1 MALGPVTLHTGGNEV
16 AVSRHEEEVVVN
28 ELLAD
33 LLVHSGQGGVGAGKV
48 AGQLGEGVL
57 QKALNS
63 QPLLLGDA
71 GGQTE
76 AIDGTSNPDTGG
88 VDGHLSVDV
97 ALDLLDVHVGGV
109 LGVSRDAMV
118 LLDDGVEHLG
128 EVLVAI
134 PVSGVDGALAA
145 RLEGA
150 ASSLGG
156 DVLQFVPPL
165 LGHVLGDQGVGRLD
179 FGEFA
184 GHDVTLWTSCRSE
197 SSNKSLVVVMSF
209 SL

>member
-1 MALGPVTLHTGGNEV
+1 MAISRETKQHITKAMRNNFKVWALGPVTLHTGGNEV

-33 LLVHSGQGGVGAGKV
+33 LLVHSGQGVVGAGKV

-63 QPLLLGDA
+63 QPLVLGDA

-109 LGVSRDAMV
+109 LGGGRDAMV
-118 LLDDGVEHLG
+118 LLDDGVEHLR
-128 EVLVAI
+128 EVL
-134 PVSGVDGALAA
+134 
-145 RLEGA
+145 
-150 ASSLGG
+150 
-156 DVLQFVPPL
+156 
-165 LGHVLGDQGVGRLD
+165 
-179 FGEFA
+179 
-184 GHDVTLWTSCRSE
+184 
-197 SSNKSLVVVMSF
+197 VVMSF
-209 SL
+209 SLSHLSLVTCLATREWADLISGNSPDMMRLFGPLVEVNQAIKA

>member
-1 MALGPVTLHTGGNEV
+1 M
-16 AVSRHEEEVVVN
+16 VVD

-33 LLVHSGQGGVGAGKV
+33 LLVHASQGVVGAGEV
-48 AGQLGEGVL
+48 TGQLGEGAL
-57 QKALNS
+57 HQALNS
-63 QPLLLGDA
+63 EPLVLGDA
-71 GGQTE
+71 GGKTE
-76 AIDGTSNPDTGG
+76 AIDGTSDPDTGG

-97 ALDLLDVHVGGV
+97 ALDLVDVHVGGV
-109 LGVSRDAMV
+109 LGIGRDAMV
-118 LLDDGVEHLG
+118 LLDDGVEDLG

-134 PVSGVDGALAA
+134 PVSGVDAAVLVVELDGALAA
-145 RLEGA
+145 RLESA

-184 GHDVTLWTSCRSE
+184 GHDVTLWT
-197 SSNKSLVVVMSF
+197 
-209 SL
+209 